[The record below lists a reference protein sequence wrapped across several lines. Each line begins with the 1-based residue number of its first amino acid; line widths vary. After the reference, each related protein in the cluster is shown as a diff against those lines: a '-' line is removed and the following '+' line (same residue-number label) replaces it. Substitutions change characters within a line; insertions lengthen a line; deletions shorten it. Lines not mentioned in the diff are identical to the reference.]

1 MVCSLAA
8 ISNVFL
14 LIGWSLI
21 FPNAAQGQTPF
32 GQIGIRLSIPN
43 TFMNN
48 ASAEAA
54 MGPSV
59 EIAKT
64 IPAASSSQGRTYY
77 VSPHGKD
84 SNPGTLNSPW
94 ASPGFA
100 SRRLKPGDTLMIMGG
115 RYVLSQFDEDILS
128 PPSGTSKAWIT
139 IKGKEGNRPILAGQ
153 ENLATAIILSGVHYV
168 RIENLEITHN
178 EKTSGEGIYF
188 REGIQILEKPASHLV
203 LKDLYIHHL
212 DEFGLNFQDVKD
224 LKIIN
229 CRIEYCGFGAIGG
242 PAREK
247 GGWQNILIQG
257 CKLSYSGHYYQGGD
271 GSKRPYDRP
280 DGFGIE
286 ASAGPIK
293 IIDTFAAHNFGD
305 GLDSKAEN
313 TLILRSVAANNSCD
327 GIKLWGDRSRIEN
340 SLIYGRG
347 DGNTEKTPWAAIVL
361 QTEKRNARFEIIHVT
376 VDDILGGNYLMHV
389 QYDQQDLPITLT
401 LRNNIF
407 RGAGPNCPIFIGHA
421 TNLKVEN
428 NLFYFPQSDTVF
440 VHGEKEFSAETIKNL
455 GKGNIYGD
463 PLFISPAWGKEGN
476 YHVKSR
482 SPAVNAGG
490 HMSSVSD
497 DLEKKARDNQP
508 DMGAYELGL

>member
-1 MVCSLAA
+1 MVCPLTRIAA
-8 ISNVFL
+8 IYLFIGGL
-14 LIGWSLI
+14 LIS
-21 FPNAAQGQTPF
+21 PSAAEPMKPAVGIAKSVPAHTPSK
-32 GQIGIRLSIPN
+32 GQI
-43 TFMNN
+43 
-48 ASAEAA
+48 
-54 MGPSV
+54 
-59 EIAKT
+59 
-64 IPAASSSQGRTYY
+64 YY
-77 VSPHGKD
+77 VSPRGKD
-84 SNPGTLNSPW
+84 TNPGTRNSPW
-94 ASPGFA
+94 GSPGYA

-115 RYVLSQFDEDILS
+115 RYALSQFDEDILI
-128 PPSGTSKAWIT
+128 PPPGTPKAWIT
-139 IKGKEGNRPILAGQ
+139 IKGEERNRPILAGQ
-153 ENLATAIILSGVHYV
+153 EDLSTAINLSGVNYV

-178 EKTSGEGIYF
+178 EKASGQGIYF

-212 DEFGLNFQDVKD
+212 DEFGLNFQDVTD

-242 PAREK
+242 PAGEK

-286 ASAGPIK
+286 SSSGPIK
-293 IIDTFAAHNFGD
+293 IIDTVAAHNFGD

-327 GIKLWGDRSRIEN
+327 GIKLWGDGSRIEN

-361 QTEKRNARFEIIHVT
+361 DTEKQNARFEIVHVT
-376 VDDILGGNYLMHV
+376 VDDILGGNYLMYV
-389 QYDQQDLPITLT
+389 QYDRPDLPISLT

-407 RGAGPNCPIFIGHA
+407 RGAGPNTSIFIGRA

-428 NLFYFPQSDTVF
+428 NLFYFPKSDTIF
-440 VHGEKEFSAETIKNL
+440 VHGEKEFNAETIRHL
-455 GKGNIYGD
+455 GKGNIYAD
-463 PLFISPAWGKEGN
+463 PLFTAPSWGKEGN
-476 YHVKSR
+476 YHLKSG
-482 SPAVNAGG
+482 SPAVNAGVY
-490 HMSSVSD
+490 MSSVSD
-497 DLEKKARDNQP
+497 DLEERPRDNRP
-508 DMGAYELGL
+508 DLGAYELGP